1 MLITAT
7 IKFNANQ
14 QQTTTNKQTN
24 KQATPS
30 EQFQDLSEKLQ
41 KTSKMEASKHIYTR
55 PPTLLAWYRHL
66 DYKYC

>member
-1 MLITAT
+1 MQNNN
-7 IKFNANQ
+7 KQ
-14 QQTTTNKQTN
+14 KQTN
-24 KQATPS
+24 KQVTPS